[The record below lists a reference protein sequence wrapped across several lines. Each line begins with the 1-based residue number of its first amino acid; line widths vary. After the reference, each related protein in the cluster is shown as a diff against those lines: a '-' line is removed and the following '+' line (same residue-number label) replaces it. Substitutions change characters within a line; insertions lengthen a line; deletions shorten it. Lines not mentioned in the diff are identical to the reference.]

1 MANIKMNCLKS
12 NGQYET
18 LYPKVDLSNI
28 VGTLSP
34 EHGGTGGVLP
44 PEYEG
49 TGVTSISALMTT
61 FGAARVQ
68 TGSYVGTGTYGAD
81 NPCSLMFI
89 ILHNLFC
96 YLFNREVDL

>member
-1 MANIKMNCLKS
+1 MANIEMNCLKS
-12 NGQYET
+12 NGQYEA

-28 VGTLSP
+28 VGTL
-34 EHGGTGGVLP
+34 P
-44 PEYEG
+44 PEYGG
-49 TGVTSISALMTT
+49 TGVTFISVLMTIL
-61 FGAARVQ
+61 GAACVQ

-81 NPCSLMFI
+81 NPCSLTFI

>member
-28 VGTLSP
+28 VGTL
-34 EHGGTGGVLP
+34 P

-61 FGAARVQ
+61 FGAARIQ

-81 NPCSLMFI
+81 NPYSLTFI
-89 ILHNLFC
+89 ILHNLLR
-96 YLFNREVDL
+96 YILNGGIDL

>member
-1 MANIKMNCLKS
+1 MANIEMNCLKS

-34 EHGGTGGVLP
+34 EHGGTG
-44 PEYEG
+44 
-49 TGVTSISALMTT
+49 VTSISALMTT
-61 FGAARVQ
+61 FGAARIQ

-81 NPCSLMFI
+81 NPYSLTFI
-89 ILHNLFC
+89 ILHNLLR
-96 YLFNREVDL
+96 YILNGGVDL

>member
-28 VGTLSP
+28 VGTL
-34 EHGGTGGVLP
+34 P

-61 FGAARVQ
+61 FGAARIQ

-81 NPCSLMFI
+81 NPYSLTFI
-89 ILHNLFC
+89 ILHNLLR
-96 YLFNREVDL
+96 YILNGGVDL

>member
-1 MANIKMNCLKS
+1 MANIEMNCLKS

-18 LYPKVDLSNI
+18 LQPKVDLSNI

-44 PEYEG
+44 PEYGG

-61 FGAARVQ
+61 LGAARIQ
-68 TGSYVGTGTYGAD
+68 TGSYVGTDTYGAV
-81 NPCSLMFI
+81 NLCSLTFI
-89 ILHNLFC
+89 ILHNLLR
-96 YLFNREVDL
+96 YIFNGGVDL